1 MSDPADRRWEQRR
14 FVIQESTATNNGART
29 IFVETMTPRTSVPPH
44 YHSNFS
50 ETFDLVRGSIKI
62 YHAPRPDLEA
72 LETSACAL
80 PVGEPQT
87 IKPGIF
93 HKYSVGEEVT
103 TLRVTL
109 TPGSLDFE
117 RLLKI
122 LDGLAGIEEL
132 EASSED
138 IVMLAIVMELADAR
152 CIGPVGET
160 LKALY
165 KTKAEEVAARKEK
178 LLRRFDTDEGMERL
192 MENARN

>member
-1 MSDPADRRWEQRR
+1 MSDPADRRWEQRS

-50 ETFDLVRGSIKI
+50 ETVDLVRGSIKI

-80 PVGEPQT
+80 TVGEPQT

-122 LDGLAGIEEL
+122 LDGLAGIE
-132 EASSED
+132 D
-138 IVMLAIVMELADAR
+138 MVMLAIVMELADAR